1 MHTWKKIHL
10 NHALFHCCKNFDTT
24 IITDANDK
32 TVMVQICAERGGRT
46 WYWKRETLTPLSC
59 LPLPPPPPPFLR
71 HSFKKPHYH
80 YGWNWP
86 FLSLINVII
95 KGTNSCLLSSLF

>member
-1 MHTWKKIHL
+1 
-10 NHALFHCCKNFDTT
+10 
-24 IITDANDK
+24 
-32 TVMVQICAERGGRT
+32 MVLEAGDSDS
-46 WYWKRETLTPLSC
+46 PVLSS
-59 LPLPPPPPPFLR
+59 PPPPPPPPFLR

-95 KGTNSCLLSSLF
+95 KGTNSCLLSSLFLEVTSFSNGDQAEHSESS